1 MKKQKLF
8 RTGYNRELTPS
19 RGEVNTLP
27 SMTQP
32 DMGYSL
38 REILDR
44 FTNGM
49 ALPVAKQYFY
59 EDNDGEDFDA
69 YDETRDPNFGLEDA
83 SMRLHEINEDQNFK
97 KHRKKHQSNQ
107 SNQTQNNNQNN
118 DENDTQKSE
127 TLP

>member
-49 ALPVAKQYFY
+49 PLNVAKSYYY
-59 EDNDGEDFDA
+59 EDNPDEDFDA
-69 YDETRDPNFGLEDA
+69 YDETRNPDFGLEDA
-83 SMRLHEINEDQNFK
+83 SQALHEINEDNNFK
-97 KHRKKHQSNQ
+97 KHRKKHQ